1 MKTISDKICRENE
14 NTICSI
20 IFFRKSRHLWYN
32 VEKYCRAGQA
42 TDDNM
47 AHVYKLQL
55 RNIWHVF
62 DGEMWRH
69 DSRKFYE
76 SVISDAEGRGGHDHL
91 CCIIGRC
98 EIRIFVWLNA
108 NLELVIFHPDHH
120 TFATCDNSL
129 FEYDLNETC
138 AVQIMSLNNV
148 IMSTISKII
157 R

>member
-108 NLELVIFHPDHH
+108 NLNLLFSIQIIIYSSR
-120 TFATCDNSL
+120 ATIL
-129 FEYDLNETC
+129 YLNTTLIKLTQFKLC
-138 AVQIMSLNNV
+138 HWI
-148 IMSTISKII
+148 T
-157 R
+157 